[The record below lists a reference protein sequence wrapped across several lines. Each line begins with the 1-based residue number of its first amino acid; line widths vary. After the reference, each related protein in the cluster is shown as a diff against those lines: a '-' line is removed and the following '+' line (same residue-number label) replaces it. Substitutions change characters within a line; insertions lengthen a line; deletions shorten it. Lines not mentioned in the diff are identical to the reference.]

1 MNRATHRGVYVLN
14 DLISQ
19 KDFYSLQETSHLL
32 NLSMNEL
39 LSEISNRSLDLYI
52 NTKFLGVSRWDSLRE
67 NTVGL
72 EIFFNKKLDNVKT
85 FFFKGRISEVF
96 FFEEN
101 NNIKQDE
108 FFLSAD
114 KVVYGGYFVINKS
127 RSFLIEK
134 DMFFTKE
141 MTLEQIRTPTINS
154 ELKEDVI
161 ANVCLKLKYINPFEY
176 DECFISSYSIRCFFF
191 KKLQRKGFCAR
202 YIYLQK
208 FFKNALKAFNT
219 SDLDT
224 DNTVATSNLIG
235 ELRSDQQKTIQQLQA
250 RIIEL
255 EDLVNTNVEQY
266 RDVNS
271 ETVLELQ
278 NQISEKDKIIGELRE
293 QLQDNAQRQS
303 AVDSEPVLENTKAY
317 DVRERET
324 HLLIIGALSDLL
336 AANKQK
342 YQKGNGGI
350 NQSAIS
356 KDIETEII
364 ELLQPATKTRTI
376 DTIRA
381 RIRESL
387 NLITK
392 AE

>member
-72 EIFFNKKLDNVKT
+72 EIFFNKKLDKVKT

-141 MTLEQIRTPTINS
+141 MTFEQIRTPTINS

-191 KKLQRKGFCAR
+191 KKLQRKGFFAR

-303 AVDSEPVLENTKAY
+303 AVNYDDFSIYGHKSELLEILFKVTEEFWADSEIPPKNSVIE
-317 DVRERET
+317 
-324 HLLIIGALSDLL
+324 
-336 AANKQK
+336 QW
-342 YQKGNGGI
+342 
-350 NQSAIS
+350 
-356 KDIETEII
+356 IETNYPVKDYPYVSKAVRQYIATI
-364 ELLQPATKTRTI
+364 LRPQPK
-376 DTIRA
+376 
-381 RIRESL
+381 L
-387 NLITK
+387 K
-392 AE
+392 

>member
-235 ELRSDQQKTIQQLQA
+235 ELRSDQQKTIQQLQD

-293 QLQDNAQRQS
+293 QLQQKHNNTASDNKKNAFIKALLHIHYGEQVAENPRPHVYDPNS
-303 AVDSEPVLENTKAY
+303 SEK
-317 DVRERET
+317 
-324 HLLIIGALSDLL
+324 
-336 AANKQK
+336 
-342 YQKGNGGI
+342 
-350 NQSAIS
+350 S
-356 KDIETEII
+356 KDGLIQKDFELNGLEKHLPSGRTLQNWTKSI
-364 ELLQPATKTRTI
+364 EL
-376 DTIRA
+376 
-381 RIRESL
+381 
-387 NLITK
+387 
-392 AE
+392 

>member
-19 KDFYSLQETSHLL
+19 KDFYSLQETSRLL

-235 ELRSDQQKTIQQLQA
+235 ELRNDQQKTIQQLQA

-293 QLQDNAQRQS
+293 QLQQKHNNTASDNKKNAFIKALLHIHYGEQVAENPRPYIYDPNS
-303 AVDSEPVLENTKAY
+303 SEK
-317 DVRERET
+317 
-324 HLLIIGALSDLL
+324 
-336 AANKQK
+336 
-342 YQKGNGGI
+342 
-350 NQSAIS
+350 S
-356 KDIETEII
+356 KDGVIQKSF
-364 ELLQPATKTRTI
+364 ELSGLDKHLPSGRTLQNWIKSV
-376 DTIRA
+376 
-381 RIRESL
+381 EL
-387 NLITK
+387 
-392 AE
+392 